1 MRKVRGL
8 RMSSKFQ
15 LKFVFDS
22 IVGYTALALLW
33 IARLAD
39 RKKTANCFAL
49 VIRNVGPWLP
59 QHRRGCANLRAAY
72 PEKSDKEISDIL
84 LEVWDNLGRFG
95 AEVAQLDRIRIGS
108 PEHQD
113 IRDVMFDPQ
122 SLEQLNQIR
131 QSAGPGIYF
140 AAHIANWEL
149 PAVVPP
155 LVGLD
160 SYVLYRRPN
169 NHIIDNAI
177 VSTRANCMGA
187 LIPTGIDAPIRLA
200 NALKRGGHVGML
212 VDQRYGRGVDVT
224 FFGRTCR
231 ASALLAQL
239 ARRFECPVRGLR
251 VVRLQDRNMFR
262 GELTGPI
269 DLPRGPDGAID
280 VQGATQAIT
289 SIVEQWVRQNP
300 GQWLWIHNR
309 WR

>member
-1 MRKVRGL
+1 
-8 RMSSKFQ
+8 MSFKRRFKFA
-15 LKFVFDS
+15 FDL
-22 IVGYTALALLW
+22 IVGWTALAILR

-39 RKKTANCFAL
+39 RNRTADFFAL
-49 VIRNVGPWLP
+49 VTRNVGPWMP
-59 QHRRGCANLRAAY
+59 QHRRGLANLRAAF
-72 PEKSDKEISDIL
+72 PEKSDEEIFSIL

-95 AEVAQLDRIRIGS
+95 AEVAHIDRIRIGS

-113 IRDVMFDPQ
+113 IRDVMFDSR
-122 SLEQLNQIR
+122 SLEELMRIR
-131 QSAGPGIYF
+131 QSASPSIYF
-140 AAHIANWEL
+140 AAHFANWEL

-169 NHIIDNAI
+169 NHIISNAM
-177 VSTRANCMGA
+177 VAMRAACMGT
-187 LIPTGIDAPIRLA
+187 LIPARLDAPLRLA

-212 VDQRYGRGVDVT
+212 VDQRYGKGVDVT

-231 ASALLAQL
+231 ASPLLAQL

-269 DLPRGPDGAID
+269 DLPRGSDGTID

-289 SIVEQWVRQNP
+289 SIVEQWVRENP